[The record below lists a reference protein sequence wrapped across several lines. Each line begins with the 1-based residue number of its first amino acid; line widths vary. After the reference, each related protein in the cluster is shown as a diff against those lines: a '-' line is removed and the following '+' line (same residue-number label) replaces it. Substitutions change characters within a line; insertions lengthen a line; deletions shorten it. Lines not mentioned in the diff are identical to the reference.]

1 MGEEALSGSPTRND
15 GHGTRVLIGRGL
27 AARPGRRKERG
38 WLQLNS
44 DDAGRKP

>member
-1 MGEEALSGSPTRND
+1 MGEEALSGIPTRND
-15 GHGTRVLIGRGL
+15 RQGTRDLIGRGL
-27 AARPGRRKERG
+27 AARPARRKERS